1 MEKIAIFFDAENVPH
16 TKVSSVISFLRKKGE
31 VLFQRAYADWSIKN
45 TSSWK
50 EQLSK
55 TPITAIQQFHEKS
68 EDDEKDLKE
77 SVDKAIMMDCIEMA
91 IKHEEITTFT
101 LVTSDN
107 GFFTLALRLRELGKK
122 VIGIGEKD
130 KSHERW
136 VNSCNE
142 FSYFEDLDEIDDTII
157 IDSKSAEDK
166 NDIEEFQNFSLEKF
180 LEKAYA
186 ITPVYKNSSS
196 VLLSELWKAVLSIKP
211 DFNVKNYNKKSPLE
225 FIKSFADRFKV
236 SDDGKTPKTFF
247 IEKIENPALENSLQ
261 KTGKIKR
268 WINKQCFGI
277 IVADDNTGDYFFHKT
292 DVNLNFKKEKLKK
305 DLEVQFSVIKLP
317 NQAATETNKR
327 NGKATDVKIQK
338 NFAN

>member
-1 MEKIAIFFDAENVPH
+1 MEEMEKIAIFFDAENVSAE
-16 TKVSSVISFLRKKGE
+16 KVSPVISFLRRKGQ
-31 VLFQRAYADWSIKN
+31 VLFQRAYADWSMST

-50 EQLSK
+50 DQLSK
-55 TPITAIQQFHEKS
+55 IPITAIQQFHEKS
-68 EDDEKDLKE
+68 EDGKKDLKE

-122 VIGIGEKD
+122 VIGVGEKE

-136 VNSCNE
+136 VSSCNE
-142 FSYFEDLDEIDDTII
+142 FSYFEDLEEIDDKII

-166 NDIEEFQNFSLEKF
+166 NDIEEFQKFSLEKF
-180 LEKAYA
+180 LESAYA
-186 ITPVYKNSSS
+186 TTPVYKNTNS
-196 VLLSELWKAVLSIKP
+196 VLLSELWKAVLAIKP

-236 SDDGKTPKTFF
+236 FDDGKTPKTFF
-247 IEKIENPALENSLQ
+247 VEKIENPTSENSLQ

-268 WINKQCFGI
+268 WMHFFGI
-277 IVADDNTGDYFFHKT
+277 IVADDKTGDYFFHKT
-292 DVNLNFKKEKLKK
+292 DIDSDFKNEKLKK

-317 NQAATETNKR
+317 NQNAVETSEK
-327 NGKATDVKIQK
+327 NGKAQRR
-338 NFAN
+338 